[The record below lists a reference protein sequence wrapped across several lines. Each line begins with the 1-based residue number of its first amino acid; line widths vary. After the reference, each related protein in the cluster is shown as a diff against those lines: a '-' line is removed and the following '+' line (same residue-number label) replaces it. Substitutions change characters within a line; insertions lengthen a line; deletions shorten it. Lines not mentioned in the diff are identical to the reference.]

1 MIVAQPVRSQSYH
14 LDWHGSS
21 LNGADKVTE
30 KEADR
35 SSGALVL
42 TNPEDGRAAHA
53 KYGRRNVEGMSA
65 LLLMAG
71 GAAFAIVGLVDLTL
85 LWLPLRFGNT
95 SWEFGTLTQTF
106 ASIPMPALGV
116 VLVAF
121 GLARHPQWPA
131 GLMRVL
137 SVLLGVCTLILAGM
151 GGLFAM
157 AARMVV
163 AQTPPEALDA
173 IGRAIVKGGVEVTA
187 YSLLLGGL
195 AVMLWRGVEK
205 VS

>member
-1 MIVAQPVRSQSYH
+1 M
-14 LDWHGSS
+14 
-21 LNGADKVTE
+21 TE
-30 KEADR
+30 KERDR
-35 SSGALVL
+35 LSGASVL
-42 TNPEDGRAAHA
+42 TSPEDERATPA

-65 LLLMAG
+65 LILIAG
-71 GAAFAIVGLVDLTL
+71 GAAFAFVGLVDLTL

-95 SWEFGTLTQTF
+95 SWEFGTLAQTF

-116 VLVAF
+116 VLLAF

-137 SVLLGVCTLILAGM
+137 SVLLGVCTLVLVGM
-151 GGLFAM
+151 GALFAM
-157 AARMVV
+157 TVRMVV
-163 AQTPPEALDA
+163 AQTPPEGLDA

-187 YSLLLGGL
+187 YSLLLGVL